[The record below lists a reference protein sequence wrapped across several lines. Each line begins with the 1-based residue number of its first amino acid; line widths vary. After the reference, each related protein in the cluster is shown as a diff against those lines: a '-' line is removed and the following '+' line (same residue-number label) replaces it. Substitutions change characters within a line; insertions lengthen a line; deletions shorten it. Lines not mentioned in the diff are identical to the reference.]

1 VIRSGFCYLL
11 LGLLSACAS
20 DRYWGSS
27 GHRSFENRDWDA
39 AANAWA
45 KESKEPGT
53 NQLLFKL
60 DQATAL
66 FNAGKF
72 SEAIPIFLLAEDLA
86 EVKDFTSIGE
96 EVGVLATGQNTR
108 GYKGEDFEKVLIN
121 VYLALSYAA
130 LGDVEEAQVECRKI
144 NQLLNRMIIDG
155 KRNYEESAFARY
167 LSGMLWEASG
177 EWNSA
182 YIDYKFA
189 YGLDPNLPGLVPDL
203 VFAAQ
208 KMGFRDE
215 ESKWRISHPE
225 APLRKDNKGWG
236 ELVLIYQQGR
246 SPRKQ
251 ARYEDRTL
259 PRLVPR
265 SSEDYGARVV
275 VDGEVRGELRATLD
289 ISNTS
294 IRYLE
299 DRIGRLKAAQLAGLA
314 TKAAIG
320 VGVAEMSKNDDL
332 GLLAFYALMAS
343 DQADLRSWSTL
354 PATLQILRLP
364 VPAGKHRV
372 SLEVLGASGSVIRRI
387 EVGEIE
393 MRARGKKFIVER

>member
-1 VIRSGFCYLL
+1 MTRSGYSYVLL
-11 LGLLSACAS
+11 ICLSACAS
-20 DRYWGSS
+20 DRYWGSE

-39 AANAWA
+39 AASVWA
-45 KESKEPGT
+45 KQSAEPGT

-72 SEAIPIFLLAEDLA
+72 AEAIPIFLLAEDLA
-86 EVKDFTSIGE
+86 EIKDFTSIGE

-130 LGDVEEAQVECRKI
+130 LGNVEEAQVECRKI
-144 NQLLNRMIIDG
+144 NQLLNRMITEG
-155 KRNYEESAFARY
+155 KRNYEESPFARY

-189 YGLDPNLPGLVPDL
+189 YELDPSLPGLVTDL
-203 VFAAQ
+203 MFAAQ

-215 ESKWRISHPE
+215 ESKWRIAHPE

-259 PRLVPR
+259 PRFVPR
-265 SSEDYGARVV
+265 SSADYGARVV
-275 VDGEVRGELRATLD
+275 VDGEARGELRAALD

-320 VGVAEMSKNDDL
+320 VGVAKMSKNDDL

-364 VPAGKHRV
+364 LPAGKRRV
-372 SLEVLGASGSVIRRI
+372 TLEVLGPSNSVVRRI
-387 EVGEIE
+387 DLGEIE
-393 MRARGKKFIVER
+393 VRARTKKFIVER